1 MSFIDIVLS
10 KFTLSNIL
18 SMTMNVLISA
28 TLVLLFLGIIELIM
42 DSYKERK
49 LKGLVKQ
56 NKELN
61 KLKNFTFLKKLA
73 NNLEN
78 VLKEKDKEPIFDL
91 VFYGILGFAGLSL
104 IGLIAVKQVLLSILA
119 PIIILI
125 LSNEICIKLSSDLM
139 ESIEEQLPFAIDNI
153 IRISTKYSD
162 IRSIIF
168 ESSRTCEQPMKGI
181 LENMSREMLS
191 APADEVLMDY
201 AKQYDNIWFYSVV
214 FTLVS
219 YLEDSS
225 KDETIK
231 NLRHLRDILEKE
243 NTNKK
248 ASVTDKRYGVV
259 VNMVI
264 ASFGVIGFVLN
275 ILVMPN
281 AKVFFFS
288 TFAGLACFILG
299 FTCFISTI
307 FINIKMT
314 KVQKK

>member
-18 SMTMNVLISA
+18 SMTMNIVIIS
-28 TLVLLFLGIIELIM
+28 TIVLLFLGIIELVI
-42 DSYKERK
+42 DNYKERK

-56 NKELN
+56 NKEIN
-61 KLKNFTFLKKLA
+61 KIKNLAFLKKLG

-78 VLKEKDKEPIFDL
+78 VLREKDKEPIFDF
-91 VFYGILGFAGLSL
+91 VFYGIIGFAALSM
-104 IGLIAVKQVLLSILA
+104 IGLIAVKQVLLSIIA
-119 PIIILI
+119 PIVILV
-125 LSNEICIKLSSDLM
+125 LSNEICVKLSSDLM

-162 IRSIIF
+162 IRSIIY

-191 APADEVLMDY
+191 APADEILMDY

-225 KDETIK
+225 KDETVK

-264 ASFGVIGFVLN
+264 ASFGVIGFILN

-281 AKVFFFS
+281 SKVFFFS
-288 TFAGLACFILG
+288 TFAGLTCFILG
-299 FTCFISTI
+299 FTCFIATI